1 MLEPSPDALTLNAV
15 DFRMLQLFPTPVA
28 VAPVNEAAP
37 LNDALRECILHHR
50 GTSEG
55 VERSNDGGWQS
66 DDDFCAWSGVAGA
79 QLTEVARRLA
89 DQLTSVQTASGL
101 ERRAP
106 VWKINAWANV
116 NETGDANHAHHHPSS
131 YWSGV
136 YWVDA
141 GDTAEPGS
149 NGGQFEMMDPR
160 GILPCFLAPQLHYA
174 VSGCLSAGLSEF
186 LVPRAGTMIMFPS
199 WLVHAVRR
207 YRGKGSRI
215 SVAFNFTP

>member
-1 MLEPSPDALTLNAV
+1 MLDSIPEALTLNAV

-28 VAPVNEAAP
+28 VAPVNEAGP
-37 LNDALRECILHHR
+37 LNDALRECILQHR
-50 GTSEG
+50 GTCDS
-55 VERSNDGGWQS
+55 VDRSNDGGWQS
-66 DDDFCAWSGVAGA
+66 ADDFASWSGVAGA
-79 QLTEVARRLA
+79 QLLEVARRLA
-89 DQLTSVQTASGL
+89 DQLTSVQTDAGL
-101 ERRAP
+101 KRLAP

-116 NETGDANHAHHHPSS
+116 NESGDANHAHHHPAS

-141 GDTAEPGS
+141 GGTGTQ
-149 NGGQFEMMDPR
+149 GGQFEMMDPR

-186 LVPRAGTMIMFPS
+186 LVPCAGTMIMFPS

-215 SVAFNFTP
+215 SIAFNFSP